1 MKGKENKMI
10 SDALKDTLIDE
21 IIKGLIDRENGLK
34 PVLELLFNT
43 AMKVEREKALR
54 ASCHERTEERQGYA
68 NGYKPKELQ
77 TRMGALEL
85 KVPQVRGLK
94 FYPQSIEKGTRSE
107 KALKLAIAQMYLEG
121 VSTRKVQ
128 DITEKLCGYEISST
142 QVSRVT
148 QELDEQFEAFRNRPI
163 GEICYL
169 IFDAIYLK
177 VRHNGSVIDMAIL
190 LAYGVNLEGKREILG
205 ASASLSEA
213 EVHWRGFL
221 EHLQS
226 RGLRGLR
233 LIISDDHAGMKKA
246 RSAVFPSVPWQRCQ
260 FHLCQNAQS
269 YAPKKTMR
277 AEIADTMREIFNSPT
292 LEMARAMKRAAI
304 QKYEKSAPEF
314 AKWLEENI
322 EEGLTIYQFPK
333 EHRRKLRTSNGI
345 EKVNREIKKRTRVAV
360 LFPNKESALR
370 LVTGVILEIHEEWVT
385 GKVYLNMDCLIS
397 SQFENQ

>member
-1 MKGKENKMI
+1 MI
-10 SDALKDTLIDE
+10 TDQIKDTLVDE
-21 IIKGLIDRENGLK
+21 IIKGLIDRENGGLK
-34 PVLELLFNT
+34 SVLELLFNT
-43 AMKVEREKALR
+43 AMKVEREKALG
-54 ASCHERTEERQGYA
+54 ATSHERTEARQGYA

-77 TRMGALEL
+77 TRMGPLEL
-85 KVPQVRGLK
+85 KIPQVRGLQ

-128 DITEKLCGYEISST
+128 GITEMLCGYEISST
-142 QVSRVT
+142 QVSRAT

-190 LAYGVNLEGKREILG
+190 LAYGVNPEGRREILG

-213 EVHWRGFL
+213 EVHWRSFL

-226 RGLRGLR
+226 RGMKGLR

-246 RSAVFPSVPWQRCQ
+246 RNAVFPSVPWQRCQ

-277 AEIADTMREIFNSPT
+277 AEIAETMREIFNSPT
-292 LEMARAMKRAAI
+292 LEMARAMKREAI

-314 AKWLEENI
+314 AKWLEENV

-345 EKVNREIKKRTRVAV
+345 ERVNREIKKRTRVAV

-370 LVTGVILEIHEEWVT
+370 LVTGVIIEIHEEWIT
-385 GKVYLNMDCLIS
+385 GKVYLDMDCLIG
-397 SQFENQ
+397 SQSEMN